1 MHISTHML
9 LASTKH
15 LQSPDSEDRLHTIK
29 GRRGAQDWLE
39 PKAAQGL
46 ASSVDP
52 CFTLSEQQMLQYRR
66 VRGDRTQST
75 EIRVGIIRKTTDQ
88 RKILS
93 RYSISLLIFCLS
105 TK

>member
-1 MHISTHML
+1 MAYLHSFA
-9 LASTKH
+9 ASTYNASSK
-15 LQSPDSEDRLHTIK
+15 SEDRLHTIK

-75 EIRVGIIRKTTDQ
+75 EIRVGIIWKKTVQ
-88 RKILS
+88 
-93 RYSISLLIFCLS
+93 
-105 TK
+105 

>member
-1 MHISTHML
+1 MQTPWYISIHLL
-9 LASTKH
+9 LALTTH
-15 LQSPDSEDRLHTIK
+15 LQSPNSEDRLHTIK

-75 EIRVGIIRKTTDQ
+75 EIRAGILREKTDQ

-93 RYSISLLIFCLS
+93 GY
-105 TK
+105 

>member
-1 MHISTHML
+1 MQTPWYISTHLL
-9 LASTKH
+9 LALTTH
-15 LQSPDSEDRLHTIK
+15 LQSPNSEDRLHTIK
-29 GRRGAQDWLE
+29 GLRGAQDWLE

-75 EIRVGIIRKTTDQ
+75 EIRVGIIRKKPDQ
-88 RKILS
+88 MKVLAS
-93 RYSISLLIFCLS
+93 DNSPVEWW
-105 TK
+105 